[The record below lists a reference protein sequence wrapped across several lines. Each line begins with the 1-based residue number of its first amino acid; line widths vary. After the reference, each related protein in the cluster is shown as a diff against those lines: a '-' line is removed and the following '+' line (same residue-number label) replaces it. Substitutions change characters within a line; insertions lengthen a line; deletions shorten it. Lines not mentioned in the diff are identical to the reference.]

1 MQEVL
6 ILVGVLDVTFLEE
19 IITDIERREPL
30 LIFEGSLV
38 KHLCLPSLLYHARFM
53 HARGLKKSILLGAQ
67 RFHQVEILAM
77 PTLSLNL
84 NVRILFLLLRNGLF
98 AENRNNLVFLDDLLN
113 DSTA

>member
-6 ILVGVLDVTFLEE
+6 VLVGVLDVTFLE
-19 IITDIERREPL
+19 DERREPL
-30 LIFEGSLV
+30 LVFEGGLV
-38 KHLCLPSLLYHARFM
+38 KHLRLPSLLYHATFM

-77 PTLSLNL
+77 PTRSLNL
-84 NVRILFLLLRNGLF
+84 NVRLLFLLLRNELF
-98 AENRNNLVFLDDLLN
+98 TVNRNHLVFLDDLLN